1 MSVERY
7 VYIVLH
13 GFFLHVAV
21 TILAI
26 RSKLDF
32 ITRYVETT
40 LGKQKYLC
48 GGCSEGVKS
57 LLKGYGSD

>member
-21 TILAI
+21 TIVAI

-32 ITRYVETT
+32 ITRYVEIT
-40 LGKQKYLC
+40 LGK
-48 GGCSEGVKS
+48 
-57 LLKGYGSD
+57 

>member
-7 VYIVLH
+7 MYPSSTW
-13 GFFLHVAV
+13 FFLHVAV
-21 TILAI
+21 MIVTI

-48 GGCSEGVKS
+48 GGCSKGVRS

>member
-7 VYIVLH
+7 MYPSSVW
-13 GFFLHVAV
+13 FFLYVAV
-21 TILAI
+21 MIVII